1 MTGKILIKCDLVVRT
16 GLHIGDSSSFSAIGT
31 VDSTVIRDPFTGLPI
46 VPGSSLKGKLR
57 TLLARRSCVNG
68 ETLPDFSA
76 DGEVILRMFGG
87 SEPVRFARVL
97 IDGGERTEGDTL
109 LADFQQYGISKLDYV
124 IASHPHT
131 DHIGGLTVF
140 LGMDPADSGVT
151 VGTVIT
157 ADVPD
162 ADIPTT
168 KTYEQFLDN
177 AEAHAE
183 DVCFLSE
190 SMELDLGSATLQLIP
205 SPIKSDAE
213 TLNEYSICGLLTSG
227 ANTFFFTGDAGKQEE
242 QALLAENLLPSQP
255 VDVLKVGHHG
265 SKGSSSTEFLQAL
278 HPTDAVISCGTG
290 NSYGHPHQGALER
303 LQEVG
308 CTIYRTDLDGT
319 ICIRSDGK
327 ALTIQTEAEA
337 S

>member
-1 MTGKILIKCDLVVRT
+1 MAAAKRNQKKQSAKNGKRLPILLVLVLIIGVVTYFRDDIPFIKSVPTDGSVSVYFLDV
-16 GLHIGDSSSFSAIGT
+16 GQGDSE
-31 VDSTVIRDPFTGLPI
+31 LI
-46 VPGSSLKGKLR
+46 V
-57 TLLARRSCVNG
+57 TDTA
-68 ETLPDFSA
+68 A
-76 DGEVILRMFGG
+76 
-87 SEPVRFARVL
+87 VL

-308 CTIYRTDLDGT
+308 TDLDGT

>member
-1 MTGKILIKCDLVVRT
+1 MAAAKRNLKKQSAKNGNRLPILLVLVLIIGVVTYFRDDIPFIKSVPTDGSVSVYFLDV
-16 GLHIGDSSSFSAIGT
+16 GQGDSE
-31 VDSTVIRDPFTGLPI
+31 LI
-46 VPGSSLKGKLR
+46 V
-57 TLLARRSCVNG
+57 TDTA
-68 ETLPDFSA
+68 A
-76 DGEVILRMFGG
+76 
-87 SEPVRFARVL
+87 VL

>member
-1 MTGKILIKCDLVVRT
+1 MAAAKRNQKKQSAKNGKRLPILLVLVLIIGIVTYFRDDIPFIKSVPTDGSVSVYFLDV
-16 GLHIGDSSSFSAIGT
+16 GQGDSE
-31 VDSTVIRDPFTGLPI
+31 LI
-46 VPGSSLKGKLR
+46 V
-57 TLLARRSCVNG
+57 TDTA
-68 ETLPDFSA
+68 A
-76 DGEVILRMFGG
+76 
-87 SEPVRFARVL
+87 VL

-190 SMELDLGSATLQLIP
+190 SMELDLGSATLQLLP
-205 SPIKSDAE
+205 SPIKSAAE

>member
-1 MTGKILIKCDLVVRT
+1 MAAAKRNQKKQSAKNGKRLPILLVLVLIIGIVTYFRDDIPFIKSVPTDGSVSVYFLDV
-16 GLHIGDSSSFSAIGT
+16 GQGDSE
-31 VDSTVIRDPFTGLPI
+31 LI
-46 VPGSSLKGKLR
+46 V
-57 TLLARRSCVNG
+57 TDTA
-68 ETLPDFSA
+68 A
-76 DGEVILRMFGG
+76 
-87 SEPVRFARVL
+87 VL

-290 NSYGHPHQGALER
+290 NSYGHPHQGAFER
-303 LQEVG
+303 LKEVG

>member
-1 MTGKILIKCDLVVRT
+1 MAAAKRNQKKQSAKNGKRLPILLVLVLIIGIVTYFRDDIPFIKSVPTDGSVSVYFLDV
-16 GLHIGDSSSFSAIGT
+16 GQGDSE
-31 VDSTVIRDPFTGLPI
+31 LI
-46 VPGSSLKGKLR
+46 V
-57 TLLARRSCVNG
+57 TDTA
-68 ETLPDFSA
+68 A
-76 DGEVILRMFGG
+76 
-87 SEPVRFARVL
+87 VL

-205 SPIKSDAE
+205 SSIKSDAE

>member
-1 MTGKILIKCDLVVRT
+1 MAAAKRNQKKQSAKNGTRLPILLVLVLIIGIVTYFRDDIPFIKSVPTDGSVSVYFLDV
-16 GLHIGDSSSFSAIGT
+16 GQGDSE
-31 VDSTVIRDPFTGLPI
+31 LI
-46 VPGSSLKGKLR
+46 V
-57 TLLARRSCVNG
+57 TDTA
-68 ETLPDFSA
+68 A
-76 DGEVILRMFGG
+76 
-87 SEPVRFARVL
+87 VL

>member
-1 MTGKILIKCDLVVRT
+1 MAAAKRNQKKQSAKNGKRLPILLVLVLIIGIVTYFRDDIPFIKSVPTDGSVSVYFLDV
-16 GLHIGDSSSFSAIGT
+16 GQGDSE
-31 VDSTVIRDPFTGLPI
+31 LI
-46 VPGSSLKGKLR
+46 V
-57 TLLARRSCVNG
+57 TDTA
-68 ETLPDFSA
+68 A
-76 DGEVILRMFGG
+76 
-87 SEPVRFARVL
+87 VL

-278 HPTDAVISCGTG
+278 HPTDAVISCAPVDAAFSG

>member
-1 MTGKILIKCDLVVRT
+1 MAAAKRNQKKQSAKNGKRLPILLVLVLIIGIVTYFRDDIPFIKSVPTDGSVSVYFLDV
-16 GLHIGDSSSFSAIGT
+16 GQGDSE
-31 VDSTVIRDPFTGLPI
+31 LI
-46 VPGSSLKGKLR
+46 V
-57 TLLARRSCVNG
+57 TDTA
-68 ETLPDFSA
+68 A
-76 DGEVILRMFGG
+76 
-87 SEPVRFARVL
+87 VL

-162 ADIPTT
+162 ADIPPT

>member
-1 MTGKILIKCDLVVRT
+1 MAAAKRNQKKQSAKNGKRLPILLVLVLIIGIVTYFRDDIPFIKSVPTDGSVSVYFLDV
-16 GLHIGDSSSFSAIGT
+16 GQGDSE
-31 VDSTVIRDPFTGLPI
+31 LI
-46 VPGSSLKGKLR
+46 V
-57 TLLARRSCVNG
+57 TDTA
-68 ETLPDFSA
+68 A
-76 DGEVILRMFGG
+76 
-87 SEPVRFARVL
+87 VL

-327 ALTIQTEAEA
+327 ALTIQTKAEA

>member
-1 MTGKILIKCDLVVRT
+1 MAAAKRNQKKQSAKNGKRLTILLVLVIIIGIVTYFRDDIPFIKSVPTDGSVSVYFLDV
-16 GLHIGDSSSFSAIGT
+16 GQGDSE
-31 VDSTVIRDPFTGLPI
+31 LI
-46 VPGSSLKGKLR
+46 V
-57 TLLARRSCVNG
+57 TDTA
-68 ETLPDFSA
+68 A
-76 DGEVILRMFGG
+76 
-87 SEPVRFARVL
+87 VL

>member
-1 MTGKILIKCDLVVRT
+1 MAAAKRNQKKQSAKNAKRLPILLVLVLIIGIVTYFRDDIPFIKSVPTDGSVSVYFLDV
-16 GLHIGDSSSFSAIGT
+16 GQGDSE
-31 VDSTVIRDPFTGLPI
+31 LI
-46 VPGSSLKGKLR
+46 V
-57 TLLARRSCVNG
+57 TNTA
-68 ETLPDFSA
+68 A
-76 DGEVILRMFGG
+76 
-87 SEPVRFARVL
+87 VL

-242 QALLAENLLPSQP
+242 PALLAENLLPSQP

-278 HPTDAVISCGTG
+278 HPTCLLYTSPSPRDF
-290 NSYGHPHQGALER
+290 L
-303 LQEVG
+303 
-308 CTIYRTDLDGT
+308 
-319 ICIRSDGK
+319 
-327 ALTIQTEAEA
+327 
-337 S
+337 

>member
-1 MTGKILIKCDLVVRT
+1 MAAAKRNQKKQSAKNGKRLPILLVLVLIIGVVTYFRDDIPFIKSVPTDGSVSVYFLDV
-16 GLHIGDSSSFSAIGT
+16 GQGDSE
-31 VDSTVIRDPFTGLPI
+31 LI
-46 VPGSSLKGKLR
+46 V
-57 TLLARRSCVNG
+57 TDTA
-68 ETLPDFSA
+68 A
-76 DGEVILRMFGG
+76 
-87 SEPVRFARVL
+87 VL

-290 NSYGHPHQGALER
+290 NSYGHPHKGALER

>member
-1 MTGKILIKCDLVVRT
+1 MAAAKRNQKKQSAKNGKRLPILLVLVLIIGIVTYFRDDIPFIKSVPTDGSVSVYFLDV
-16 GLHIGDSSSFSAIGT
+16 GQGDSE
-31 VDSTVIRDPFTGLPI
+31 LI
-46 VPGSSLKGKLR
+46 V
-57 TLLARRSCVNG
+57 TDTA
-68 ETLPDFSA
+68 A
-76 DGEVILRMFGG
+76 
-87 SEPVRFARVL
+87 VL

-308 CTIYRTDLDGT
+308 CTIYRTDLDRT